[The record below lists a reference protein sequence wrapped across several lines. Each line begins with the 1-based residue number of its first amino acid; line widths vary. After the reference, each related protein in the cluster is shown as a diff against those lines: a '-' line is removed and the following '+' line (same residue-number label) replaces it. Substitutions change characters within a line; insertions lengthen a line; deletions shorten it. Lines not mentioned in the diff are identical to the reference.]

1 MICSKGKIKLIK
13 LVLLLLAFFTSI
25 KGMSQNDCVDAILI
39 CGNANLSGL
48 TATGIGIQ
56 EINIDNACSSGEN
69 NSLWLKIKI
78 NTGGTL
84 GFVLTPQS
92 DDILEDL
99 DFWIF
104 GPNVSCS
111 NLGTAIRCSTTNPLA
126 INQPDN
132 LTGMN
137 STETDVSEGPGFD
150 GNSFIKWMDVL
161 DNETY
166 YIAIDRPTGVSAFS
180 IAWTGT
186 ATFYQPPVPIA
197 TNNLDRCSLTSLP
210 GSAIFDLTPNIS
222 LAIGN
227 QTNVVANFF
236 NSYNDAVTNT
246 NPILNPNAYQNSTNP
261 ERIYLRLININ
272 TGCFAVTDFGLSVVL
287 PSTTEFSYTTPV
299 CINSVNPTVSSSLG
313 FATGGVFSST
323 AGLRID
329 ASNGTI
335 DLALSIPGTYIVS
348 YSLQANL
355 AICQIATTTTF
366 SITINPLPSISLQ
379 TSPQLFCI
387 NAAINPITFNIGGL
401 VTGVVITSG
410 NLPLGLLGSFNNG
423 IFTINGT
430 PSETGTF
437 NYTLTTTGGCFPPAT
452 YNGSLTVVLT
462 SVAGSISGTS
472 TVCSGTNSVELI
484 LSGSIGTLQWQSSS
498 DNVSFTSI
506 PNATATTFIAANLTA
521 TTYYKAV
528 VSSGACTSAATD
540 FATITV
546 IPLSVAGT
554 ILGGTTVCSGTNN
567 TILTLSGNIGTIQ
580 WQSSTDNINFATIPS
595 QTGNTFT
602 ATNLTTTT
610 YYKAIV
616 TSGTC
621 APMATNSI
629 SINVITTSVAGTISG
644 GVPVCSGSNSSI
656 LTLSGNSGSIQWQF
670 STDAITFTS
679 ILNATTATYTAANL
693 TTTNYYRVI
702 VTNGS
707 CTSAS
712 TIPAIIKV
720 NPLPIAT
727 LPQDGN
733 ICVDDFGNP
742 IGSFSL
748 STNLSSA
755 TNSFVWS
762 NSSGIISGQTGSSYL
777 AAFPGNY
784 SVITTN
790 NFTGCVSERATAT
803 IVTSLPPI
811 NVVANVSSYFSD
823 IQTIIVNVEPEGIY
837 EYKLDYNLFQENNE
851 FTNLSMGTHEIWVR
865 DKFGCGIKKLIVQI
879 INYPNY
885 FTPNGD
891 SYHDTWN
898 IIELRN
904 QLNSYISIFDR
915 YGKLIKQIKP
925 SGPGWDGNYNG
936 KPLPATDYWFTVYY
950 IEQNKNEQFSSHF
963 SLLR

>member
-1 MICSKGKIKLIK
+1 MIYNKGKIKIIE
-13 LVLLLLAFFTSI
+13 LVLFLLLFFLSI
-25 KGMSQNDCVDAILI
+25 KSMSQNDCVDAILI
-39 CGNANLSGL
+39 CGDANLSGL
-48 TATGIGIQ
+48 TAEGIGIQ
-56 EINIDNACSSGEN
+56 EITPDNACSSGEN

-84 GFVLTPQS
+84 GFIFTPQS
-92 DDILEDL
+92 ADLVEDL

-104 GPNVSCS
+104 GPNVNCG

-126 INQPDN
+126 SNQADN

-137 STETDVSEGPGFD
+137 STETDVSEGPDYD
-150 GNSFIKWMDVL
+150 GNSFVKWMDVL

-166 YIAIDRPTGVSAFS
+166 YIAIDRPAGVSAFS

-197 TNNLDRCSLTSLP
+197 TNNLQRCSLTNLP
-210 GSAIFDLTPNIS
+210 GTAIFDLTPNIN

-227 QTNVVANFF
+227 QTNVVSDFF

-246 NPILNPNAYQNSTNP
+246 NPIINPNAYQNSTNP
-261 ERIYLRLININ
+261 ERIYLRLMNIN
-272 TGCFAVTDFGLSVVL
+272 TGCFATTDFGLSVVL
-287 PSTTEFSYTTPV
+287 PSITEFSYTTPV
-299 CINSVNPTVSSSLG
+299 CINGVNPTLTTSVG
-313 FATGGVFSST
+313 FAIGGIFSST

-329 ASNGTI
+329 ATTGTI
-335 DLALSIPGTYIVS
+335 DLASSIPGTYVVS
-348 YSLQANL
+348 YSLLANP
-355 AICQIATTTTF
+355 AICQIATTSTF
-366 SITINPLPSISLQ
+366 SIIINPLPSITLQ

-387 NAAINPITFNIGGL
+387 NAAINPMTFNIGGL
-401 VTGVVITSG
+401 VTDVLITSG
-410 NLPLGLLGSFNNG
+410 NLPLGLSGAFNNG

-437 NYTLTTTGGCFPPAT
+437 NYTLTTIGGCAPPAS
-452 YNGSLTVVLT
+452 YNGTLTVVLT
-462 SVAGSISGTS
+462 SVAGSISGS
-472 TVCSGTNSVELI
+472 ATVCSGTNSSELR
-484 LSGSIGTLQWQSSS
+484 LSGSIGTLQWQSST
-498 DNVSFTSI
+498 DNVTFASI
-506 PNATATTFIAANLTA
+506 PNATATTFIASNLTA
-521 TTYYKAV
+521 TTYYKVV
-528 VSSGACTSAATD
+528 VSSGACTSAVTD
-540 FATITV
+540 SAIVTV
-546 IPLSVAGT
+546 FPLSVAGT
-554 ILGGTTVCSGTNN
+554 ILGGSTVCTGTNN
-567 TILTLSGNIGTIQ
+567 TMLTLSGNIGTIQ
-580 WQSSTDNINFATIPS
+580 WESSTDNINFTTIPS

-621 APMATNSI
+621 TPITTNPI

-644 GVPVCSGSNSSI
+644 VVPVCTGNNSSI
-656 LTLSGNSGSIQWQF
+656 LTLSGNLGSIQWQF
-670 STDAITFTS
+670 STDAITFNS
-679 ILNATTATYTAANL
+679 ISNATTTTFVAANL
-693 TTTNYYRVI
+693 TITTYYRVI
-702 VTNGS
+702 VTNGN

-720 NPLPIAT
+720 NPLPIVT

-742 IGSFSL
+742 IGSFIL
-748 STNLSSA
+748 STNLSTA
-755 TNSFVWS
+755 TNSFLWS
-762 NSSGIISGQTGSSYL
+762 NSSGIIAGQTGSSYT
-777 AAFPGNY
+777 ANATGNY

-803 IVTSLPPI
+803 ISPSLPPLQ
-811 NVVANVSSYFSD
+811 VVAAVSSYFSD
-823 IQTIIVNVEPEGIY
+823 VQTITISVLPEGIY
-837 EYKLDYNLFQENNE
+837 EYKLDYNLFQDNNE
-851 FTNLSMGTHEIWVR
+851 FTNLSIGTHEIWVR
-865 DKFGCGIKKLIVQI
+865 DTFGCGVKKIVVQI

-898 IIELRN
+898 ITELRN

-950 IEQNKNEQFSSHF
+950 VEQNKNEQFSSHF